1 LLICED
7 SQEAAATERCL
18 ENEIR
23 SVRSMKVAEIKRE
36 LSQRGLATD
45 DMFEKE
51 EFVRRLAQARL
62 DKVPRSTAGRVPHAR
77 HARAFHH
84 SRAVLR
90 AHQPLI
96 YAVWK
101 RVVRRR

>member
-1 LLICED
+1 MLICED

-45 DMFEKE
+45 DMIEKE
-51 EFVRRLAQARL
+51 EFVRCLAQARASEVSVL
-62 DKVPRSTAGRVPHAR
+62 CVFCLLLLFRCYG
-77 HARAFHH
+77 AFCNFCFLFC
-84 SRAVLR
+84 VLS
-90 AHQPLI
+90 
-96 YAVWK
+96 V
-101 RVVRRR
+101 